1 MSRDWYATRVHTED
15 GGGFVMEWSEEWKG
29 KVKPSLDT
37 EVFERTERPGEYMA
51 MVELRTAE
59 GYAMVG
65 MTSTNMREVASQ
77 MLATANRLDEMN
89 EVRPRFIYK
98 DEVSA

>member
-1 MSRDWYATRVHTED
+1 MSQDWYATRVHTDD
-15 GGGFVMEWSEEWKG
+15 GVGFVETWSEEYKG
-29 KVKPSLDT
+29 KVRPSLDT
-37 EVFERTERPGEYMA
+37 EVMERTERPGEYMA
-51 MVELRTAE
+51 LVELRTAE

-89 EVRPRFIYK
+89 EVRPRFIYTE
-98 DEVSA
+98 DEA